1 MNYNFLFF
9 LFLEIPGSVRIW
21 SKNYHE
27 RGKKMLEKK
36 RLKKLE
42 ILERV
47 FKALELVS
55 LDYSVTLREIR
66 FDSMSHESRM
76 VLGVECE
83 KIGGNTQ
90 FCYIIDID
98 DSMLIITTLFSYRT
112 ACLDLFECRS
122 IKFKRKV
129 L

>member
-1 MNYNFLFF
+1 
-9 LFLEIPGSVRIW
+9 
-21 SKNYHE
+21 
-27 RGKKMLEKK
+27 MLEKK

-42 ILERV
+42 ILERI
-47 FKALELVS
+47 FKTLELIS
-55 LDYSVTLREIR
+55 LDYFITLREIR
-66 FDSMSHESRM
+66 FDSTNHENRM
-76 VLGVECE
+76 LLGVECE

-90 FCYIIDID
+90 FCYVIDID